1 MPCAAILEGFEYHG
15 TLGARKWQRDRPGA
29 SRQGRRRG
37 SRRNE
42 LIGILVALV
51 AVGAALAGL
60 ILTTSR
66 GLRQDM
72 SQMRAELRQDIKQVE
87 GRLEAQINGV
97 RGEVNQLRERMSHL
111 EGLLEGLREAITGR
125 VASR

>member
-1 MPCAAILEGFEYHG
+1 M
-15 TLGARKWQRDRPGA
+15 
-29 SRQGRRRG
+29 S
-37 SRRNE
+37 NE
-42 LIGILVALV
+42 LIGILIVLV

-72 SQMRAELRQDIKQVE
+72 SQMRAELRQDMKQVE

>member
-1 MPCAAILEGFEYHG
+1 M
-15 TLGARKWQRDRPGA
+15 
-29 SRQGRRRG
+29 S
-37 SRRNE
+37 NE
-42 LIGILVALV
+42 LIGILIALV

-72 SQMRAELRQDIKQVE
+72 SLMRAELRQDIKQGE
-87 GRLEAQINGV
+87 ARLEGQINGV
-97 RGEVNQLRERMSHL
+97 RGEMNSLRGEVNGLRGEINQLRERMSHL

>member
-1 MPCAAILEGFEYHG
+1 M
-15 TLGARKWQRDRPGA
+15 
-29 SRQGRRRG
+29 S
-37 SRRNE
+37 NE
-42 LIGILVALV
+42 LIALV

-66 GLRQDM
+66 GLRQD
-72 SQMRAELRQDIKQVE
+72 IKQGE
-87 GRLEAQINGV
+87 ARLEAQINGL

-125 VASR
+125 VTAR

>member
-1 MPCAAILEGFEYHG
+1 M
-15 TLGARKWQRDRPGA
+15 
-29 SRQGRRRG
+29 S
-37 SRRNE
+37 NE
-42 LIGILVALV
+42 LVGILIALV

-66 GLRQDM
+66 GLREDM
-72 SQMRAELRQDIKQVE
+72 SQMRAELRQDMKQVE
-87 GRLEAQINGV
+87 GQLEAQINGV
-97 RGEVNQLRERMSHL
+97 RGEVNGLRGEVNGLRGEVNQLRERMLHL